1 MAQWDVDVNV
11 VDAVELFDWLVN
23 AQCVRGSRPQDGGLW
38 VSGSAA
44 PVAFDAGLRIV
55 TLSDGRRYRLRKD
68 TAAKV
73 LGLHKAAEVFLAGLP
88 PS

>member
-1 MAQWDVDVNV
+1 MAQPDGAM
-11 VDAVELFDWLVN
+11 DAVELFDWLVN
-23 AQCVRGSRPQDGGLW
+23 AQCVRGSRPKDGGLW

-55 TLSDGRRYRLRKD
+55 TLEDGRRYRLRKE

-73 LGLHKAAEVFLAGLP
+73 LGLNKAAEVFLASLP
-88 PS
+88 PPPSS